1 MRLLFGL
8 LMAAAWCGLAERVHA
23 DPADESLRLYA
34 VNILH
39 DSSGPWDAVYLGR
52 GLILS
57 AAHVVNSATPV
68 VRISGVELPAK
79 VVKIGEYEQVDLA
92 LLSVDEERLAINLR
106 LRRMPLCQQQPRVG
120 QQVIVAVPARIV
132 RSRIMS
138 PNVLAP
144 SVRARFST
152 LIGDVA
158 TTGNSGSG
166 VFDANRKCLMGIMSR
181 KFQTRPP
188 SGEPKDIAKYFV
200 PASTIAAFIPSQYRF

>member
-8 LMAAAWCGLAERVHA
+8 LMAVAWCGLADRLHA

-39 DSSGPWDAVYLGR
+39 ESSGPWDAVYLGK

-68 VRISGVELPAK
+68 VRISGIELPAK

-92 LLSVDEERLAINLR
+92 LLSVDEERLPVNLR

-120 QQVIVAVPARIV
+120 QQVIVAVPARIA

-188 SGEPKDIAKYFV
+188 NGEPKDIAKYFV
-200 PASTIAAFIPSQYRF
+200 PASTIAAFIPTQYRF